1 MPTVKLSDIG
11 IYYETYGKGETL
23 VLIMGFTG
31 TTEVWVRQIPDL
43 SREYRVIAFD
53 NRGAGRSDKP
63 DIPYTMPML
72 AQDTADLL
80 DALGIVA
87 CHVYGVSMGGMI
99 AQEFALRYPERVIS
113 LVLGCTSCGG
123 EHFILPDEET
133 IAFLSDM
140 ERWDRLTPEEWTR
153 ESLPFAFTQ
162 GFIDNS
168 SDIVEQYVSMKVE
181 HWPPPHGFMRQVE
194 AMMTHDTHDRL
205 PQIKA
210 PTLVISG
217 GVDRQVPVENSRVL
231 ASRIPDAELVILQN
245 IGHAFFI
252 EAAEQA
258 NEAILDFLRR
268 HPIAARQSE
277 AHPIGRWHTL
287 PSA

>member
-11 IYYETYGKGETL
+11 IYYETHGKGEPL

-31 TTEVWVRQIPDL
+31 TTEVWDCQIPDL
-43 SREYRVIAFD
+43 SREYRVVAFD
-53 NRGAGRSDKP
+53 NRGSGRSDKP

-72 AQDTADLL
+72 AQDTAELL
-80 DALGIVA
+80 DALGIVT

-99 AQEFALRYPERVIS
+99 AQEFAIRCPERVIS
-113 LVLGCTSCGG
+113 LALGCTSCGG

-133 IAFLSDM
+133 MAFLLGM
-140 ERWDRLTPEEWTR
+140 EHRGQLTPEEMVR

-162 GFIDNS
+162 GFIDNN
-168 SDIVEQYVSMKVE
+168 SDMVEQYVSMQME
-181 HWPPPHGFMRQVE
+181 HWPPPHSFMRQVE
-194 AMMTHDTHDRL
+194 AMMTHDTYDRL

-217 GVDRQVPVENSRVL
+217 GVDRQVPVENARVL

-258 NEAILDFLRR
+258 NEVILDFLGR
-268 HPIAARQSE
+268 HPIAARQPE
-277 AHPIGRWHTL
+277 AHLIGR
-287 PSA
+287 